1 MVGLILNTFLVD
13 LIIFGVTIRLEI
25 ILYIFI
31 GAAGLALIIYLLNL
45 LFRKNKFKENNIKS
59 EDIKKI
65 KELEKRKMDIDNEIS
80 SIVKSRKEG
89 IN

>member
-1 MVGLILNTFLVD
+1 MNTFLVD